1 MAQTKMISKRYPCF
15 RQQNVCH
22 LGFQGGTKVAQVAH
36 KVAQSRD
43 QLLLSA
49 KKSGQFSLGQ
59 SFITVDKVK
68 TKRSVCG
75 KGVLQGWLRFPRLGK
90 IWSIF
95 CSETIWSTFYLRRQ
109 SKDKRSVCGKGV
121 LQGWLRFP
129 RLGKIW
135 SIFAWSTFYLRRQ
148 SKDKRSV
155 CGKGPMKGCFEI

>member
-95 CSETIWSTFYLRRQ
+95 
-109 SKDKRSVCGKGV
+109 
-121 LQGWLRFP
+121 
-129 RLGKIW
+129 
-135 SIFAWSTFYLRRQ
+135 AWSTFYRRQ
-148 SKDKRSV
+148 SKTKRFGVRKRAYGRVLRDIKIFLFLRAQPFISES
-155 CGKGPMKGCFEI
+155 PIFYF